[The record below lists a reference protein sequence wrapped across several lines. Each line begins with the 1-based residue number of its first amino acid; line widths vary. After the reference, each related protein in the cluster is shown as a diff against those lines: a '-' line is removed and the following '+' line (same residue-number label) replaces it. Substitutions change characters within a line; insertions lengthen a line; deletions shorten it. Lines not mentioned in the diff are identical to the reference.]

1 MPLETHMTRPSFFPR
16 GYRFRL
22 IAMLGCLILIGATI
36 YNLRRQARAGNAL
49 PMGPAP
55 APAAKANAD
64 GKKDAEW
71 TETIVPGPADDD
83 ALEMEEARKQFEAL
97 DDGENLQAQDM
108 PAYWRLMRWAR
119 SLSFAEMEERAK
131 HDVPFV
137 KLFDAKELKDH
148 RGELIRLPM
157 SNKGT
162 VHIRRVV
169 EWSQKGK
176 KNFAGVDTVYEL
188 WGTTDESKSN
198 PYLLVCPELP
208 PEIPVQAEAF
218 SEGYFVGYYLKVVK
232 YPAADG
238 KQRGAPMLIGR
249 MRGVKSGKTAAA
261 LREEGLLAMVAIGA
275 AILVAA
281 LLIVTFWRITR
292 KKRGLGPALAVPS
305 LPNADVEAWLE
316 NSPGQEVAALPMAA
330 GTGSVVT
337 NGEAHHA
344 VDPSTPD
351 STDYAD

>member
-1 MPLETHMTRPSFFPR
+1 MPLETHMTRPSFFPP
-16 GYRFRL
+16 GYRVRL

-36 YNLRRQARAGNAL
+36 YNLRRQARAGHALQNAPL
-49 PMGPAP
+49 L
-55 APAAKANAD
+55 AAKADAD
-64 GKKDAEW
+64 GKKDEPW
-71 TETIVPGPADDD
+71 TETVVPGPADDD

-97 DDGENLQAQDM
+97 DDGEFLQAQDM

-131 HDVPFV
+131 LDVPFV
-137 KLFDAKELKDH
+137 KLFDAKELKEH

-157 SNKGT
+157 PKKGT

-169 EWSQKGK
+169 AWDQKGK
-176 KNFAGVDTVYEL
+176 KNSAGVETVYEV

-198 PYLLVCPELP
+198 PYCLACSELP
-208 PEIPVQAEAF
+208 PEIPPDAEAF
-218 SEGYFVGYYLKVVK
+218 SEGIFVGYFLKVVK
-232 YPAADG
+232 YNSADQ

-249 MRGVKSGKTAAA
+249 IKGVKSGKTAAA

-316 NSPGQEVAALPMAA
+316 NSPGQEVAALPTAA
-330 GTGSVVT
+330 GSGSVVT

-351 STDYAD
+351 SPDYAD